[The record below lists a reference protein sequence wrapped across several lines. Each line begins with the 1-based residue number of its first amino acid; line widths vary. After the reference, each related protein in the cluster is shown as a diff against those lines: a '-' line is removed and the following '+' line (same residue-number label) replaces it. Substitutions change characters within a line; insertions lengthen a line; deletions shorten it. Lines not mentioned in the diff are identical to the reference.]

1 MLQNLSRKGIDMQA
15 SSRSG
20 RFQCLLVAL
29 IGHQPNRAGKLLVA
43 LAACTLI
50 GEVHPPFQGEQRA
63 GVVQAEE
70 MDHRD
75 ERDGEQVLVPVRAPW
90 PSPLLQ
96 GVVELL
102 GVPAELTLD
111 EQVNRR
117 GMMPVVLQD
126 EFLPRERNK
135 VGKWM
140 RQEALPLVNRESGA
154 MHHIVIDVNVLDGD
168 VRERDAEAKR
178 AGPPVVREGSQGRT
192 VADHHQHLSAE
203 NCGKDIPPT

>member
-1 MLQNLSRKGIDMQA
+1 MQA
-15 SSRSG
+15 SNRSG
-20 RFQCLLVAL
+20 RFHCLLVAL

-50 GEVHPPFQGEQRA
+50 GEVHPPFQGKQRA

-75 ERDGEQVLVPVRAPW
+75 EWDGEQVLVPVRAPW

-135 VGKWM
+135 VSKWM

-168 VRERDAEAKR
+168 VREWEPEAER
-178 AGPPVVREGSQGRT
+178 AGPPVVWKASQGCT

-203 NCGKDIPPT
+203 NCGKYIPPSRSG